1 MNGLILR
8 FAKST
13 HQTAQELLPWFATGA
28 IGARESEMVEQH
40 LRQCAICQTDLDSLK
55 AVRTAYVGREV
66 PLDVERLLD
75 SIRPRL
81 KAKAAA
87 PSRPR
92 RRGAFWLSYVPAG
105 LTGWTGWALAAQ
117 LVVIVVLGLTLVN
130 QPQRVDYRTLT
141 SAGVTTGDLIV
152 EFDPNTPVREV
163 ARILHKTGARAIEG
177 PTASNSYVLSIDRDR
192 LAAQLAALRSEPVV
206 VLAEPLQAPAKP

>member
-8 FAKST
+8 FAKPA

-28 IGARESEMVEQH
+28 LGARESEMVEQH
-40 LRQCAICQTDLDSLK
+40 LQQCTICQADLDSLK

-75 SIRPRL
+75 TIRPRI

-92 RRGAFWLSYVPAG
+92 KRGWLSYVPAG
-105 LTGWTGWALAAQ
+105 LTGWTGWALVAQ
-117 LVVIVVLGLTLVN
+117 LAVIVGLGLTLMN

-163 ARILHKTGARAIEG
+163 ARILHKSGARVIEG
-177 PTASNSYVLSIDRDR
+177 PTVSNSYVLSIDRDR
-192 LAAQLAALRSEPVV
+192 LPVQLAALRAEPAV
-206 VLAEPLQAPAKP
+206 VLAEALKAPAKP